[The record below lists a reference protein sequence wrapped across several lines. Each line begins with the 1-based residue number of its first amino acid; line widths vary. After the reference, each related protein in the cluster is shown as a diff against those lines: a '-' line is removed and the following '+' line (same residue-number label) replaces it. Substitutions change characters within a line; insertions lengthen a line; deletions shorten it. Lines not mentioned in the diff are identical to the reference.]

1 MVRNRT
7 MTTALD
13 PIAQARSLVPLLA
26 EHARAAEAR
35 RQPHDE
41 VIRALGE
48 ARLFSLLTPPQRG
61 GRRIPLVDYLEA
73 IATLGEGCLSS
84 AWVCSFYAVHA
95 WMVCLFPTEAQDE
108 ALRDGGIRAPGLVAP
123 NGVATAVAGGFRLRG
138 RWAFGS
144 GAAHADWAL
153 ISALVRDDESQPP
166 SGARLFLLPR
176 ADVEVV
182 DTWDVDGMA
191 ATGSH
196 DIVAHDAF
204 VPAHRSVDMIQMATG
219 TTPGA
224 ALYAGDALFRLPLPP
239 LLAFVAAAPALGAAR
254 ASAREFTERAMDRSR
269 TWARGKH
276 FQRPA
281 TQMRLAEADMRRRCA
296 ELLLQRTAA
305 ELECLTPA
313 SPIADRARLRM
324 QCSWALTL
332 CTEAVQSLAE
342 IAGAAAHQQDD
353 PLQRR
358 VRDLRMMRCH
368 VVFEADSTAE
378 LYGRTLFGLDPDT
391 LLV

>member
-1 MVRNRT
+1 MP
-7 MTTALD
+7 APID
-13 PIAQARSLVPLLA
+13 PIAQARMLVPLLA
-26 EHARAAEAR
+26 AHARAAEEQ
-35 RQPHDE
+35 RQPHDA
-41 VIRALGE
+41 VIDALSD

-61 GRRIPLVDYLEA
+61 GRRVHLVDYLET

-95 WMVCLFPTEAQDE
+95 WMVCLFAGEAQKE
-108 ALRDGGIRAPGLVAP
+108 ALHHGGIRAPGLVAP
-123 NGVATAVAGGFRLRG
+123 NGTAAAVDGGYRLSG
-138 RWAFGS
+138 RWQFGS

-153 ISALVRDDESQPP
+153 ISAFVRNDEVQPP
-166 SGARLFLLPR
+166 TGARLFLLPR
-176 ADVEVV
+176 ADIEVV
-182 DTWDVDGMA
+182 ATWDVDGMA

-196 DIVAHDAF
+196 DIVVYEAF
-204 VPAHRSVDMIQMATG
+204 VPEYRSLDMIQLATG

-224 ALYAGDALFRLPLPP
+224 GLYPDDALFRLPLPP
-239 LLAFVAAAPALGAAR
+239 LLAFVAAAPALGAVR
-254 ASAREFTERAMDRSR
+254 ASLRDFTEQARDRARSW
-269 TWARGKH
+269 TQGKH
-276 FQRPA
+276 FQRSA

-296 ELLLQRTAA
+296 ELLLQQTAA
-305 ELECLTPA
+305 ELETLTPA
-313 SPIADRARLRM
+313 SPIVDRARLRM

-342 IAGAAAHQQDD
+342 VAGAAAHRQDD

-368 VVFEADSTAE
+368 VVFEPDSTAE
-378 LYGRTLFGLDPDT
+378 VYGRTLFGLDPAT